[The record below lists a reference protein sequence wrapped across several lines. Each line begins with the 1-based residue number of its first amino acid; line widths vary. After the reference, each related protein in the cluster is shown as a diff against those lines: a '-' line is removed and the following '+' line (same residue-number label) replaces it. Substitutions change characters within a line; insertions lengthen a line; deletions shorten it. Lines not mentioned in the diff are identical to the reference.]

1 MITLYVFIVFA
12 LLLPMLPRSTTVF
25 LPNLLIFPTIKFY
38 LYCPNSWMF
47 PLSLEH
53 DRVIKGY
60 TLWWILS
67 SLSRELNIGSGL
79 LARVKSEAN
88 PRSVLR
94 FGLAH
99 RLAHVLKMLSQQLWI
114 PEFTAPLHPEDTISF
129 SSSEPTFMTY
139 YVFSLHNDFWRFGR
153 GLWDTSCWLFC
164 QLIT

>member
-1 MITLYVFIVFA
+1 
-12 LLLPMLPRSTTVF
+12 MLPRSTTVF

-67 SLSRELNIGSGL
+67 SFSRELSIGNGL

-88 PRSVLR
+88 PHSVLR

-114 PEFTAPLHPEDTISF
+114 PEFSSPIASRGYYFIFIIRANIYDLLCILSSQWLLTIWKRTVRYIMLAILSTHHL
-129 SSSEPTFMTY
+129 S
-139 YVFSLHNDFWRFGR
+139 
-153 GLWDTSCWLFC
+153 
-164 QLIT
+164 